1 MIVVT
6 SNWAIGDGTLA
17 PAVEPALGGFMS
29 AVQRAVVRAGVRPDG
44 TYRPIDHLEVVLAG
58 DTFDWLLSAEWL
70 GHVRPWNA
78 SAGARE
84 TLARV
89 VRRSVLLGRSLLRP
103 LFQWARHGVRVPAFR
118 GGGQDVVVPVRVTML
133 TGDRDDRIE
142 EACGNRARL
151 VSIGRR
157 WDDGRVAIRHGHE
170 FDPLCSAPA
179 GGSDRRSDRS
189 PTLAESVAVD
199 LVARFAATIAP
210 HGRSVIRRLAAAG
223 PLGLPAAIKAGC
235 VSGLLA
241 VPERT
246 GDAWRRSVDVW
257 WRIAQRCVPTVEA
270 EFDAVDALAVWL
282 RGAFAEDA
290 ATSPPS
296 GLGGLVPGRA
306 RGAAGAVYGHLEGNG
321 LPTSAV
327 GLGGRAAT
335 VGCRDTR
342 GWPRWD
348 VLTGESI
355 TSAVVAV
362 PPSAFSMAAGD
373 CVIDA
378 A

>member
-17 PAVEPALGGFMS
+17 PAVEPTLGGFMS
-29 AVQRAVVRAGVRPDG
+29 AVQRAVARAGVRFDG
-44 TYRPIDHLEVVLAG
+44 TYRPIDHLDVVLAG

-84 TLARV
+84 TLVRV
-89 VRRSVLLGRSLLRP
+89 ARRSLLLGRSLLLP
-103 LFQWARHGVRVPAFR
+103 LFRWARHGVRVPAFR
-118 GGGQDVVVPVRVTML
+118 CGGQAVVVPVRVTML

-142 EACGNRARL
+142 EVYGNRWRL

-170 FDPLCSAPA
+170 FDPLCSALA
-179 GGSDRRSDRS
+179 GGSDRHSDRS

-199 LVARFAATIAP
+199 LIARFAATIAP
-210 HGRSVIRRLAAAG
+210 HGRSLIRRLAAAG
-223 PLGLPAAIKAGC
+223 PLGIPAAVQAGG
-235 VSGLLA
+235 VSERVA
-241 VPERT
+241 ETDRT
-246 GDAWRRSVDVW
+246 GDAWRRSVDAW

-270 EFDAVDALAVWL
+270 EFDAVDALAVWFS
-282 RGAFAEDA
+282 GAFADDA

-296 GLGGLVPGRA
+296 GLRGLVCGRA

-327 GLGGRAAT
+327 GLGGRAVT

-355 TSAVVAV
+355 TPAVVAV
-362 PPSAFSMAAGD
+362 RPAGFSMAAGD
-373 CVIDA
+373 RVIDA